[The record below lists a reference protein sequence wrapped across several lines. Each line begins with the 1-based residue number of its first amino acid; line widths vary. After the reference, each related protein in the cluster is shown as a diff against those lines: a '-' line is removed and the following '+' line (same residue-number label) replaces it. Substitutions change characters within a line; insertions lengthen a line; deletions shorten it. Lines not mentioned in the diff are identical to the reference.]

1 MRILQVITSLY
12 IGGAEKLLVDMAPL
26 FRERGHQID
35 VLLFDGTETLFK
47 KKLQEMGINVYHLSK
62 GGFVYNPLFIGRLMS
77 FLGRYDI
84 VHTHNT
90 ACQYFVALARLFH
103 LGQVKLVTT
112 EHSTSNRRRDIRWFK
127 TIDKMVYN
135 RYNAIVSISAIATQK
150 LIDYIGC
157 KKNIYTITNGIN
169 VDSFITAKSC
179 ERSFIGLKDNVFIIT
194 MVAGFRQEKNQ
205 DALIRTIALLPQHFV
220 LCLVGDGIRR
230 SVCEMLAKKL
240 KVEGRVVFTG
250 IRSDIPQILKA
261 SNIIVMSSYYEGLSL
276 SSIEGMAAG
285 KPFIAANVNGLREI
299 TEGAGILFEE
309 GDDYQLA
316 SEIERLM
323 KDPDYYRTVADRCL
337 LRASA
342 YDISKT
348 VEQYE
353 ELYLRILADKK

>member
-1 MRILQVITSLY
+1 MKILQVITSLH
-12 IGGAEKLLVDMAPL
+12 IGGAEKLLVDMCPL
-26 FRERGHQID
+26 FKERGHQID

-47 KKLQEMGINVYHLSK
+47 EKLQEMGINVYHLSK
-62 GGFVYNPLFIGRLMS
+62 GGFVYNPLFIARLIL

-90 ACQYFVALARLFH
+90 ACQYFVVLARLFH

-127 TIDKMVYN
+127 AIDKIVYK

-150 LIDYIGC
+150 LINYIGC

-169 VDSFITAKSC
+169 VDSFMAAKSC
-179 ERSFIGLKDNVFIIT
+179 ERRVIGLKDHVFIIT

-205 DALIRTIALLPQHFV
+205 DALIRTIALLPRNFV

-230 SVCEMLAKKL
+230 SVCEALAKNL
-240 KVEGRVVFTG
+240 KVEDRVVFTG

-261 SNIIVMSSYYEGLSL
+261 SDIIVMSSYYEGLSL

-309 GDDYQLA
+309 GDDCRLA
-316 SEIERLM
+316 SEIEHLM
-323 KDPDYYRTVADRCL
+323 KDPDHYRIVAERCL
-337 LRASA
+337 QRAST

-348 VEQYE
+348 VELYE
-353 ELYLRILADKK
+353 ALYLQILTGEK